1 MIVLIG
7 NLFSLIGCTLMVLS
21 GLIKEKKNILTVQCV
36 QFTFMGLANMTLGAF
51 SGLIANIVSLT
62 RNVVFTHRD
71 TSLSLKILFIVLQ
84 VILSIKQNMAWVDW
98 LPVIACVTF
107 TWIIDTPSE
116 ITLKKVTLFCLICW
130 VIYDFSYL
138 NYVGFSFDLFSIISN
153 IIGILMIKKDKKV
166 AAQ

>member
-7 NLFSLIGCTLMVLS
+7 NLFSLIGCSLMVLS
-21 GLIKEKKNILTVQCV
+21 GLIKEKKNILTVQCI
-36 QFTFMGLANMTLGAF
+36 QFTFMGLANLTLGAF
-51 SGLIANIVSLT
+51 SGLIANIISLA
-62 RNVVFTHRD
+62 RNVVFTKRD
-71 TSLSLKILFIVLQ
+71 TSFILKIIFILLQ
-84 VILSIKQNMAWVDW
+84 VILSIKKEMLWVDW

-138 NYVGFSFDLFSIISN
+138 NYVGFSFDLFSIASN
-153 IIGILMIKKDKKV
+153 IIGIWMIKKEQNNKI
-166 AAQ
+166 

>member
-7 NLFSLIGCTLMVLS
+7 NLFSLIGCSLMVLS
-21 GLIKEKKNILTVQCV
+21 GLIKEKKNILTVQCI
-36 QFTFMGLANMTLGAF
+36 QFTFMGLANLTLGAF
-51 SGLIANIVSLT
+51 SGLIANIISLA
-62 RNVVFTHRD
+62 RNVVFTKRD
-71 TSLSLKILFIVLQ
+71 TSFILKIIFILLQ
-84 VILSIKQNMAWVDW
+84 VILSIKKEMLWVDW

-138 NYVGFSFDLFSIISN
+138 NYVGFSFDLFSIASN
-153 IIGILMIKKDKKV
+153 IIGIWIIKKEQNNKI
-166 AAQ
+166 